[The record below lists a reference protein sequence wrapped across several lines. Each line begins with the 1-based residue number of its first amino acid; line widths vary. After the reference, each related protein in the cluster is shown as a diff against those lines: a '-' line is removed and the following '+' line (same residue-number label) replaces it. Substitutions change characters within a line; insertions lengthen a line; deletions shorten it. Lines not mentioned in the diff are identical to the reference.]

1 MNSSLTSA
9 RRYTQQGK
17 KTGGEVIAYKNSVN
31 DVILKSL
38 PFVFT
43 VKFEHAYGSW
53 DDCLLGK
60 LLNCPLA
67 QLCYDIQEPQEF
79 LVKIARKY

>member
-38 PFVFT
+38 PFL
-43 VKFEHAYGSW
+43 SLPW
-53 DDCLLGK
+53 S
-60 LLNCPLA
+60 LNMPMVA
-67 QLCYDIQEPQEF
+67 GM
-79 LVKIARKY
+79 IAC